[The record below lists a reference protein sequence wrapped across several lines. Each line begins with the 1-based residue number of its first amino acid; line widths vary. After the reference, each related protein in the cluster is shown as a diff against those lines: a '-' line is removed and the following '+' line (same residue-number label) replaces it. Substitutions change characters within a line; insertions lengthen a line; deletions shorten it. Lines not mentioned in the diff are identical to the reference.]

1 LTYQSF
7 LVQCSGVDQRQQA
20 FVSPAEVELYSDYTR
35 SLSGIIVHLKRMAIS
50 KDKKQ
55 SIVASFKDML
65 TGAASVAFVQFKH
78 LTVKDATE
86 LRRALRAEGVA
97 YKVGKKTLLKRV
109 LSDLG
114 ITGELPMLDGEIAVA
129 ASTDL
134 LAPARG
140 VYEFQKTHKDKISLV
155 GGVFEGAYMDQQAM
169 VAIAS
174 IPPREVLLSQLAYLL
189 ASPMQRLAIAVNE
202 VAKQKS

>member
-1 LTYQSF
+1 
-7 LVQCSGVDQRQQA
+7 
-20 FVSPAEVELYSDYTR
+20 
-35 SLSGIIVHLKRMAIS
+35 MAIS